1 MGRPDQ
7 SGRLSSLPLARKK
20 RPAAGCKAFTIR
32 GWNKRRSL
40 DVWSS
45 KRRTLM
51 KKLTAAFAL
60 FMIPAAAFAQSA
72 AETTGIN
79 STLGI
84 PPKTEDFV
92 KEASMSDIFEI
103 ESSKLALQSG
113 NAGTKAFAQQMIDD
127 HQKTSNEL
135 KALVDSGKVQARI
148 ATGMSDAQKT
158 AFDKLKDLSG
168 KDFDES
174 YQDDQE
180 DAHEDAVDLFKRYA
194 AEGDNPELKAW
205 AAKTVPA
212 LEHHLKM
219 AEELDGK

>member
-1 MGRPDQ
+1 
-7 SGRLSSLPLARKK
+7 
-20 RPAAGCKAFTIR
+20 
-32 GWNKRRSL
+32 
-40 DVWSS
+40 
-45 KRRTLM
+45 
-51 KKLTAAFAL
+51 
-60 FMIPAAAFAQSA
+60 
-72 AETTGIN
+72 
-79 STLGI
+79 
-84 PPKTEDFV
+84 
-92 KEASMSDIFEI
+92 
-103 ESSKLALQSG
+103 
-113 NAGTKAFAQQMIDD
+113 MIDD

-135 KALVDSGKVQARI
+135 KALVDSGKVQAKI

-174 YQDDQE
+174 YRDDQE

-194 AEGDNPELKAW
+194 EEGDNPELKAW